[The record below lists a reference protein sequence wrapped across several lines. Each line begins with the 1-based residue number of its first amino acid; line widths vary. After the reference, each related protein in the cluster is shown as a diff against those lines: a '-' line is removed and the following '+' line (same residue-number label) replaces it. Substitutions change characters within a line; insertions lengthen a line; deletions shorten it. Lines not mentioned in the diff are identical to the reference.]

1 MKGLLKKDFC
11 LLAGQKTTVMIV
23 LILGIIL
30 TISEG
35 DISFA
40 IFYSAFVGATLAIS
54 TLSYDSYENGMAF
67 LMTLPMQ
74 RKNYVQEKYLF
85 VFLVSTVLST
95 IIFALG
101 LIMQMISGKQDVL
114 AETVIMF
121 VGALLSIM
129 VLMSIMIPVQLKFG
143 AEKSRVIMLIVAGVI
158 VLGGFFSTY
167 LVQNFGEELQG
178 VLNYISNIQITGVQ
192 LLVISILV
200 MVLIVAG
207 SMLIA
212 VKVLEKKEY

>member
-23 LILGIIL
+23 LMLGIIL

-101 LIMQMISGKQDVL
+101 LIMQMINGRQDAL
-114 AETVIMF
+114 MATVIMF

-167 LVQNFGEELQG
+167 LIQNFGEELQG
-178 VLNYISNIQITGVQ
+178 VLNYISNIQIKGVQ

>member
-1 MKGLLKKDFC
+1 MKGLLKKDLC

-23 LILGIIL
+23 LMLGIIL

-101 LIMQMISGKQDVL
+101 VIMQIISGRQDAL
-114 AETVIMF
+114 MATVIMF
-121 VGALLSIM
+121 VGALLSIL

-143 AEKSRVIMLIVAGVI
+143 AEKSRVIMLIVAGII
-158 VLGGFFSTY
+158 VVGGFFSTY
-167 LVQNFGEELQG
+167 LIQNFGEEIQG
-178 VLNYISNIQITGVQ
+178 VLNYISRIQITGIQ
-192 LLVISILV
+192 FLVISIV
-200 MVLIVAG
+200 IMVLIVVG

>member
-167 LVQNFGEELQG
+167 LIQNFGKELQG

-192 LLVISILV
+192 LLVIFILV

>member
-114 AETVIMF
+114 VETVIMF

-167 LVQNFGEELQG
+167 LIQNFGEELQG